1 MKEKYSL
8 IFSTF
13 PSKEK
18 AKEVSRILVE
28 ENLIACSTIIPA
40 HLSIYKWEGKVQED
54 KEFLCIF
61 KTKEKNYE
69 KVEKRL
75 KEIHP
80 YKVPEI
86 LMVEVKKGF
95 KEYLKWIDELI
106 GEKL

>member
-1 MKEKYSL
+1 MKEKYSI

-18 AKEVSRILVE
+18 AKEVSKVLVE

-40 HLSIYKWEGKVQED
+40 YLSIYKWEGKIQED
-54 KEFLCIF
+54 EEFLCIF

-69 KVEKRL
+69 KIARRL

-86 LMVEVKKGF
+86 LMVDIKKGL
-95 KEYLKWIDELI
+95 EDYLNWIEESI
-106 GEKL
+106 EEKL